1 MIPSDNDLI
10 AQFAISQDKK
20 LFTELVVRH
29 QSVIRQFL
37 RRLTAGDY
45 HLAEDISQET
55 FWLAYQKIATYSGTG
70 TFRSWLHTLAYRLF
84 LKQLPKVTVLSYE
97 QLVQDFETNGSK
109 LGQQAQAEDAND
121 EQAQIEADMYAEKL
135 MAILSIEE
143 RVAMTLSYGAQMSH
157 NDISQMC
164 DIPLG
169 TVKSHIQ
176 RGKQKIQKVVAHH
189 QAQDAA

>member
-1 MIPSDNDLI
+1 MTSSDYELV
-10 AQFAISQDKK
+10 AQFCMNKDKK
-20 LFTELVVRH
+20 VFTELMVRH

-45 HLAEDISQET
+45 HLAEDLSQET
-55 FWLAYQKIATYSGTG
+55 FWLAFQKIHTYSGTG

-84 LKQLPKVTVLSYE
+84 LKQLPKVKVLSYD
-97 QLVQDFETNGSK
+97 QLIQDFETNGSQ
-109 LGQQAQAEDAND
+109 LGKQAQAEDSNND
-121 EQAQIEADMYAEKL
+121 QAQIEADMYAEKL
-135 MAILSIEE
+135 MSVLSIEE

-157 NDISQMC
+157 NDISEMC
-164 DIPLG
+164 ELPLG

-176 RGKQKIQKVVAHH
+176 RAKQKLQKVVERQ